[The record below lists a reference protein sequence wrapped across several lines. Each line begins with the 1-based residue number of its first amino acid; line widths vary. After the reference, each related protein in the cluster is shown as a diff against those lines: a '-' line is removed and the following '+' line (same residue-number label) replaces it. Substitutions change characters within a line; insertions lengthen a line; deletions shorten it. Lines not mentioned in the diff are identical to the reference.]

1 MLLTSF
7 SYFVLLFTAF
17 IIFYTVSDNKKWIV
31 LLFSSLIFVG
41 WLSIHILIFTLI
53 FSVLNYF
60 FGIIL
65 ENSKTAIVRKRL
77 YFAFVFINVGILA
90 FYKYINFLI
99 DNINNI
105 LSIFPSESQVPHIN
119 IIIPV
124 GISYY
129 TFQSIGYL
137 IMIYRGT
144 EKAEKNIGVYTLLL
158 IFFPKFLS
166 GPVER
171 SNHFFPQIR
180 NLKPFDS
187 QIVTS
192 GFRLFLFGMFK
203 KVVIANNLSDIVF
216 NTYDNLHLYSGVP
229 LITTL
234 LVQAIYLY
242 CDFSGYTDMAL
253 GSAKVFGIDLL
264 PNFNRPFLSKN
275 VTEFW
280 RRWHMSLS
288 LWCND
293 YIFKPL
299 MIKYR
304 KWGNNAAIFSVFVTF
319 IVIGIWHGANWTFVI
334 LGLLQGIAITY
345 EFLSKKQRFKIYKKF
360 PKEFVVWSG
369 RIITYIF
376 FSISL
381 VFFYS
386 KNIND
391 ALYFL
396 SHMFSGLAFKFS
408 GYSIVSSIELF
419 SLALSLFA
427 LIFIV
432 EIFSEYG
439 VNIMRIINNLPKFL
453 RWTGYYLMIALIYYF
468 SNNQETFVYLQF

>member
-17 IIFYTVSDNKKWIV
+17 IIFYAVPDKKKWVV
-31 LLFSSLIFVG
+31 LLLGSLIFVG
-41 WLSIHILIFTLI
+41 WLSLHILIFTLI

-65 ENSKTAIVRKRL
+65 ENSKTKIIRKRL
-77 YFAFVFINVGILA
+77 YFIFIFINVGILA

-99 DNINNI
+99 DNLNSV
-105 LSIFPSESQVPHIN
+105 LSFFPSEMHVTHIS
-119 IIIPV
+119 IIIPI

-129 TFQSIGYL
+129 TFQSIGNL
-137 IMIYRGT
+137 ILIYRGT
-144 EKAEKNIGVYTLLL
+144 EKAERNIGIYTLLL

-171 SNHFFPQIR
+171 SNNFFPQIR
-180 NLKPFDS
+180 NLKSFDP

-192 GFRLFLFGMFK
+192 GFKLFLFGMFK
-203 KVVIANNLSDIVF
+203 KVVIANNLSEIVF
-216 NTYDNLHLYSGVP
+216 NTYDNVHLYAGMP

-234 LVQAIYLY
+234 LIQAVYLY

-253 GSAKVFGIDLL
+253 GSAKIFGIDLM
-264 PNFNRPFLSKN
+264 PNFNRPFLAKN

-304 KWGNNAAIFSVFVTF
+304 ALGNNAAILSVFVTF

-345 EFLSKKQRFKIYKKF
+345 EFLSKKQRFKIYKKL
-360 PKEFVVWSG
+360 PKELVVWTG
-369 RIITYIF
+369 RSVTYIF

-381 VFFYS
+381 IFFYS
-386 KNIND
+386 KDVND
-391 ALYFL
+391 AFYFITHL
-396 SHMFSGLAFKFS
+396 FSDFAFKFS
-408 GYSIVSSIELF
+408 GYSIISNVEL
-419 SLALSLFA
+419 LSFA
-427 LIFIV
+427 LLLFVVMFVI

-439 VNIMRIINNLPKFL
+439 VNVTKIINNLPKYL
-453 RWTGYYLMIALIYYF
+453 RWSGYYLMLILIYYF

>member
-17 IIFYTVSDNKKWIV
+17 IIFYAVPDKKKWIV
-31 LLFSSLIFVG
+31 LLLGSLIFVG
-41 WLSIHILIFTLI
+41 WLSFNILIFTLI
-53 FSVLNYF
+53 FAVLNYF

-65 ENSKTAIVRKRL
+65 ENSKTKIIRKRL
-77 YFAFVFINVGILA
+77 YSVFIFINVGILA
-90 FYKYINFLI
+90 FYKYINFFI
-99 DNINNI
+99 DNLNSI
-105 LSIFPSESQVPHIN
+105 LSLFPSESQMTHIN
-119 IIIPV
+119 IIIPI

-129 TFQSIGYL
+129 TFQSIGNL
-137 IMIYRGT
+137 ILIYRGT
-144 EKAEKNIGVYTLLL
+144 EKAESNIGIYTLLL

-171 SNHFFPQIR
+171 SNHFFPQVR
-180 NLKPFDS
+180 NLKSFNP

-203 KVVIANNLSDIVF
+203 KVVIANNMSEIVF
-216 NTYDNLHLYSGVP
+216 NTYDNVHLYTGFP

-234 LVQAIYLY
+234 LIQAIYLY

-253 GSAKVFGIDLL
+253 GSAKIFGIDLM
-264 PNFNRPFLSKN
+264 PNFNRPFLAKN

-280 RRWHMSLS
+280 KRWHMSLS

-304 KWGNNAAIFSVFVTF
+304 AWGNNAAIFSVFVTF
-319 IVIGIWHGANWTFVI
+319 IIIGIWHGANWTFVI
-334 LGLLQGIAITY
+334 LGLLQGIAITF
-345 EFLSKKQRFKIYKKF
+345 EFLTKKQRFKIYKKL
-360 PKEFVVWSG
+360 PKELVLWTG
-369 RIITYIF
+369 RGLTYVF
-376 FSISL
+376 FSLSL

-386 KNIND
+386 NNVND
-391 ALYFL
+391 AIYFIAHL
-396 SHMFSGLAFKFS
+396 FSDFTIAFS
-408 GYSIVSSIELF
+408 GYSIVSDKETF
-419 SLALSLFA
+419 TFA
-427 LIFIV
+427 LVLFVIIFLFEV
-432 EIFSEYG
+432 FSEYG
-439 VNIMRIINNLPKFL
+439 GNILKIINKLPKSI
-453 RWTGYYLMIALIYYF
+453 RWSGYYLMVALIYYF